1 MRKFLNIMAGI
12 MLLAVSALLHGCK
25 DDDGFILPYNL
36 RMEDTTVQS
45 GERLNIQGQGFSAG
59 VALIF
64 ETLDAEYR
72 FQAILEEGDITTDGI
87 SVTLPDNFVYE
98 ETYRIY
104 LVRGLERAEIGR
116 MKVSIGAMQQ
126 FRLMSS
132 NIRVWTGDSGEPLD
146 SPRRWENR
154 RSALVAMYKDIQPDI
169 IGTQEAYLSQWNY
182 LKDQLAP
189 LGYDCVG
196 KVMSDWSDNPSPKD
210 TNEEVELGQ
219 AVGIFFRTDAVS
231 LVRWGVFS
239 LSETPDEPIKAPAL
253 GAQYKRQATWAEFE
267 LKDNGRRIF
276 HLNTHL
282 DTKDNDVRSAEM
294 KLIMER
300 VKMYNTEDL
309 PVLLTADWNA
319 AANSVVFDSIRDSYN
334 LAKDAAQ
341 DTQDEATNNGYG
353 NSGSYIDHIW
363 FSKGKGL
370 RILTYRVVKAQ
381 YDPAIEY
388 YSDHWSIYSDFQ
400 F

>member
-1 MRKFLNIMAGI
+1 MRKLMNITAGI
-12 MLLAVSALLHGCK
+12 MLLAFSALFAGCK
-25 DDDGFILPYNL
+25 DEEGIILPHNL
-36 RMEDTTVQS
+36 RIEDTTVQS
-45 GERLNIQGQGFSAG
+45 EGKLNIPGQGFRAG
-59 VALIF
+59 DALVF

-72 FQAILEEGDITTDGI
+72 FQVILEESDVNSDGVSI
-87 SVTLPDNFVYE
+87 TLPDNFVYE
-98 ETYRIY
+98 ESYRIY

-116 MKVSIGAMQQ
+116 TKVSMGAMQR

-132 NIRVWTGDSGEPLD
+132 NIRVWTGDSGEPMD
-146 SPRRWENR
+146 SPKRWENR

-196 KVMSDWSDNPSPKD
+196 KLMSDWSDNPSPKD
-210 TNEEVELGQ
+210 SGEEVELGQ
-219 AVGIFFRTDAVS
+219 AVGIFFRTEAVN

-267 LKDNGRRIF
+267 LKENGRRIF

-294 KLIMER
+294 NLIMDR
-300 VKMYNTEDL
+300 VRMYNTEDL
-309 PVLLTADWNA
+309 PVLMTADWNTA
-319 AANSVVFDSIRDSYN
+319 SNSVVFDSIRDSYN
-334 LAKDAAQ
+334 LAKEAAP
-341 DTQDEATNNGYG
+341 DSQDEASCNGYG
-353 NSGSYIDHIW
+353 NSNSYIDHIW

-370 RILTYRVVKAQ
+370 GILTYRVVKAQ

-400 F
+400 Y

>member
-1 MRKFLNIMAGI
+1 

-36 RMEDTTVQS
+36 RMKDTTVQS

-59 VALIF
+59 DALIF

-189 LGYDCVG
+189 LGYD
-196 KVMSDWSDNPSPKD
+196 
-210 TNEEVELGQ
+210 
-219 AVGIFFRTDAVS
+219 
-231 LVRWGVFS
+231 
-239 LSETPDEPIKAPAL
+239 
-253 GAQYKRQATWAEFE
+253 
-267 LKDNGRRIF
+267 
-276 HLNTHL
+276 
-282 DTKDNDVRSAEM
+282 
-294 KLIMER
+294 
-300 VKMYNTEDL
+300 
-309 PVLLTADWNA
+309 
-319 AANSVVFDSIRDSYN
+319 
-334 LAKDAAQ
+334 
-341 DTQDEATNNGYG
+341 
-353 NSGSYIDHIW
+353 
-363 FSKGKGL
+363 
-370 RILTYRVVKAQ
+370 
-381 YDPAIEY
+381 
-388 YSDHWSIYSDFQ
+388 
-400 F
+400 

>member
-59 VALIF
+59 DALIF

-104 LVRGLERAEIGR
+104 LVRGLERAEIGG

-146 SPRRWENR
+146 SPRRWGR
-154 RSALVAMYKDIQPDI
+154 TVARPWWRC
-169 IGTQEAYLSQWNY
+169 T
-182 LKDQLAP
+182 
-189 LGYDCVG
+189 
-196 KVMSDWSDNPSPKD
+196 
-210 TNEEVELGQ
+210 
-219 AVGIFFRTDAVS
+219 RT
-231 LVRWGVFS
+231 FS
-239 LSETPDEPIKAPAL
+239 LTSSARRRLTS
-253 GAQYKRQATWAEFE
+253 R
-267 LKDNGRRIF
+267 NGI
-276 HLNTHL
+276 
-282 DTKDNDVRSAEM
+282 
-294 KLIMER
+294 I
-300 VKMYNTEDL
+300 
-309 PVLLTADWNA
+309 
-319 AANSVVFDSIRDSYN
+319 
-334 LAKDAAQ
+334 
-341 DTQDEATNNGYG
+341 
-353 NSGSYIDHIW
+353 
-363 FSKGKGL
+363 L
-370 RILTYRVVKAQ
+370 RISWLLWAMTVWARL
-381 YDPAIEY
+381 
-388 YSDHWSIYSDFQ
+388 
-400 F
+400 

>member
-1 MRKFLNIMAGI
+1 

-59 VALIF
+59 DALIF
-64 ETLDAEYR
+64 ETLDAEFR

-87 SVTLPDNFVYE
+87 SVPLPANFVYE

-104 LVRGLERAEIGR
+104 LIRGLERAEIGR

-182 LKDQLAP
+182 HKDQLAP

-267 LKDNGRRIF
+267 LKDN
-276 HLNTHL
+276 
-282 DTKDNDVRSAEM
+282 
-294 KLIMER
+294 
-300 VKMYNTEDL
+300 
-309 PVLLTADWNA
+309 
-319 AANSVVFDSIRDSYN
+319 
-334 LAKDAAQ
+334 
-341 DTQDEATNNGYG
+341 
-353 NSGSYIDHIW
+353 
-363 FSKGKGL
+363 
-370 RILTYRVVKAQ
+370 
-381 YDPAIEY
+381 
-388 YSDHWSIYSDFQ
+388 
-400 F
+400 